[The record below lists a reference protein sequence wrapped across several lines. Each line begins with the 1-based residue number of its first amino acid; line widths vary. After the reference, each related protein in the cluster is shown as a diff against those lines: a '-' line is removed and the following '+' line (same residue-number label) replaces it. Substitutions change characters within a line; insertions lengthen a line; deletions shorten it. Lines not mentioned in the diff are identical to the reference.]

1 MTFKDLSLEE
11 IIAKIK
17 AGETTQSEVN
27 TYFLERIKK
36 YDGNLNA
43 FNFINENFED
53 ISSDTQLAGVA
64 L

>member
-17 AGETTQSEVN
+17 SGETTQSEVN

-36 YDGNLNA
+36 YDSSKAIWRNA
-43 FNFINENFED
+43 GSCRRGIIFNFR
-53 ISSDTQLAGVA
+53 
-64 L
+64 